1 MGRKTLRQRF
11 EDCYTAVPVP
21 ADNARG
27 FKIKYIYYAPWYI
40 WNIPEKALKR
50 RKYELLAFSVAGLC
64 LNIGSMLQNAPL
76 NGSPVLFLPFAL
88 ALCCHVMEFR
98 GVLQFLTAKYK
109 TTKMTYEEVSHI
121 LSAAPLFR
129 GILSG
134 FMAAVCMGYGITGTD
149 KAVMFCTALGYALS
163 AATAGWICRQ
173 YASLP
178 LIVEDNDSLNQYEA
192 GQKQNG

>member
-1 MGRKTLRQRF
+1 
-11 EDCYTAVPVP
+11 
-21 ADNARG
+21 
-27 FKIKYIYYAPWYI
+27 
-40 WNIPEKALKR
+40 
-50 RKYELLAFSVAGLC
+50 
-64 LNIGSMLQNAPL
+64 
-76 NGSPVLFLPFAL
+76 
-88 ALCCHVMEFR
+88 
-98 GVLQFLTAKYK
+98 
-109 TTKMTYEEVSHI
+109 MTYEEVSHI

-149 KAVMFCTALGYALS
+149 KAVMFCKALGYALS

-192 GQKQNG
+192 GQRQDV